1 MHRPGIE
8 PGPTAWQ
15 AAILPL
21 NQRCLLDTKALPKLT
36 RGKVSRT
43 QQKKI
48 RDSQSVGFEPTLPEG
63 I

>member
-21 NQRCLLDTKALPKLT
+21 NQRCLMGALRSRVCARLT
-36 RGKVSRT
+36 NQEMREKE
-43 QQKKI
+43 KNYL
-48 RDSQSVGFEPTLPEG
+48 QSVGFEPTLPEG
-63 I
+63 N